1 MQEYDIALA
10 LEKIAA
16 ELVVI
21 QAELQEQAQNAPV
34 KNRWIDSTEV
44 LFMLKIS
51 DSTLKRMRKNKQ
63 IPCEKIGKS
72 YYYPSIYFEKILL
85 DKSLKKK

>member
-1 MQEYDIALA
+1 MQEYNIVLA
-10 LEKIAA
+10 LEKIVA
-16 ELVVI
+16 ELEVI
-21 QAELQEQAQNAPV
+21 LAKLQEQSQNAPT
-34 KNRWIDSTEV
+34 KNRWINGTEV
-44 LFMLKIS
+44 LLMLRIS

-72 YYYPSIYFEKILL
+72 YYYPSIFFEKMLL

>member
-21 QAELQEQAQNAPV
+21 QVKLQEQAQNAPV

-72 YYYPSIYFEKILL
+72 YYYPSIYFEKILVE
-85 DKSLKKK
+85 KSLKKK

>member
-21 QAELQEQAQNAPV
+21 QAKLQEQAQNAPV

-72 YYYPSIYFEKILL
+72 YYYPSIYFEKTLVE
-85 DKSLKKK
+85 KSLKKE

>member
-21 QAELQEQAQNAPV
+21 QAKLQEQAQNAPV

-72 YYYPSIYFEKILL
+72 YYYPSIYFEKILVE
-85 DKSLKKK
+85 KSLKKK